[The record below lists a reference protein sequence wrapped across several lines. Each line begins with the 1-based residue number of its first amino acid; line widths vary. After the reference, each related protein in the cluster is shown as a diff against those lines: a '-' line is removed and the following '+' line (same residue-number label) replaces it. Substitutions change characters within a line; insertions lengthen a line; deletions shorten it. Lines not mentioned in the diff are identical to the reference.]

1 MSSTSKWPR
10 RCDGLSADATDIFT
24 IVSRT
29 AHGILHLHRMVVC
42 QTCVIRYGNWMISF
56 ESHW

>member
-10 RCDGLSADATDIFT
+10 RCDSLSVDAFDIIL

-29 AHGILHLHRMVVC
+29 AHGILHLHRIVVY
-42 QTCVIRYGNWMISF
+42 QPCVIRYGNWMISF